1 MRCVLK
7 VLEALVPELPKS
19 SIRHPLPRYTRGVS
33 TSESELE
40 SPTKPEPGIKFESL
54 LQRVDE
60 NSSAVQNEASSA
72 ESCGSLPVEGSSG
85 NYNENNNKDSQG
97 SNGEDR
103 EEDEEEEE
111 EEESR
116 QNGRLL
122 LYETIQGCLYNFLSK
137 WKSEENSEQVWND
150 DFLDFS
156 IHLEI
161 QCSTQEFYPEY
172 FNLPTSTYNSS
183 GWRFEG
189 CKRIREF
196 QKILYGHFYWE
207 TKR

>member
-1 MRCVLK
+1 M
-7 VLEALVPELPKS
+7 
-19 SIRHPLPRYTRGVS
+19 
-33 TSESELE
+33 E

-72 ESCGSLPVEGSSG
+72 ESCGSLSVEGSSG

-97 SNGEDR
+97 SNGEER
-103 EEDEEEEE
+103 EEDEEEE

-137 WKSEENSEQVWND
+137 WKSEENSEQVWD
-150 DFLDFS
+150 DNFLDFS
-156 IHLEI
+156 IHL
-161 QCSTQEFYPEY
+161 
-172 FNLPTSTYNSS
+172 
-183 GWRFEG
+183 
-189 CKRIREF
+189 
-196 QKILYGHFYWE
+196 
-207 TKR
+207 